1 MLCIETK
8 LNKKATMRRG
18 SKEQLKHLI
27 YISRPVHFDAT
38 VVGGILTSSKENNKK
53 SGVTG
58 ALIYRQDLYLQF
70 LEGPEDQVD
79 QTYKKIFEDPRHKDL
94 KKLRDASNNR
104 RLFSSW
110 AMRGDPIETWMWSY
124 EDVKNGLLN
133 RLSSQESLDVFEKLS
148 RNVDQFN

>member
-1 MLCIETK
+1 
-8 LNKKATMRRG
+8 MRRG
-18 SKEQLKHLI
+18 SKEKLKHLI
-27 YISRPVHFDAT
+27 YSSRPVHFDAT
-38 VVGGILTSSKENNKK
+38 VVDGILTSSKENNTK

-79 QTYKKIFEDPRHKDL
+79 QTYRKIIKDRRHRDL

-110 AMRGDPIETWMWSY
+110 AMRGDPVETSMWSY
-124 EDVKNGLLN
+124 EEVKNGLLT
-133 RLSSQESLDVFEKLS
+133 RLSSQEALYVFEKLS

>member
-1 MLCIETK
+1 MLYIGIK
-8 LNKKATMRRG
+8 ANKKADMRRG
-18 SKEQLKHLI
+18 SKEKLKHLI
-27 YISRPVHFDAT
+27 YSSRPVHFDAT
-38 VVGGILTSSKENNKK
+38 VVDGILTSSKENNKK

-79 QTYKKIFEDPRHKDL
+79 QTYRKIIEDPRHRDL
-94 KKLRDASNNR
+94 KKLRDDSNDR

-110 AMRGDPIETWMWSY
+110 AMRGDPVETWMWSY
-124 EDVKNGLLN
+124 EEVKNGLLT